1 MTTAE
6 AAAAD
11 PEQVLTALSSR
22 VAGLSAE
29 EAKRRIA
36 ELGPN
41 AIGVQ
46 SRSLTKIVAAQ
57 ARNGINVLLAGAGV
71 LTIVTGDLV
80 DGGIILLLIVLNIGL
95 SILQE
100 YRAEKA
106 LEALRSLLP
115 MQARVVRDGAEI
127 ALPADQLV
135 PGDVVMV
142 FSGDLVPADI
152 RVFES
157 QGLQVNQ
164 ASLTGESVP
173 QEKDTLPVTSGQPVG
188 WTGIAFAGTTAVGG
202 EGKGVVV
209 ATGTR
214 TQFGQTAELIK
225 AAHAHSDFQA
235 NLTRFAGFLLRFGLL
250 LAVGVFVANA
260 LLGRGVLT
268 SLTLALA
275 LSLGIV
281 PEALPAVSATTL
293 ALGARVLARKKVLV
307 RRLAAVED
315 FSAIDTLCSDKTGTI
330 TENRTQLVDTWSL
343 IPRDKLL
350 GSAVL
355 CSSYPERGVNV
366 IDDAIITAAAHLD
379 LGALTSEPRQRV
391 QEFSP
396 ETKLMC
402 VAVRDELIFKGA
414 ADRLIKRS
422 SRVRAPSGDQPM
434 EEPTSREVT
443 EQIARMQDDGSR
455 VLAVAAAPAGSAPD
469 TAQLT
474 LIGLLAL
481 SDPPR
486 PGAAEALKAAG
497 ALGVEVKIVTG
508 DARPRAAA
516 LARAIGMDV
525 ADSAIISAG
534 ELQGEN
540 IERAAVAG
548 RIFAEVA
555 PADKFR
561 LVQTLQH
568 LGRHVAV
575 TGDGVNDAPALQAA
589 DVGIALASGTDA
601 TKGAADIVL
610 LEDNLDVIV
619 DGIREGRRT
628 FTNINRYLLYTMVGN
643 FANVVIV
650 AFASLVLP
658 YLPLLPSQLLLLN
671 LLSDLPMLALATDV
685 VAFDDISTPRRWDVR
700 RLVELSIFLGVL
712 NALLAFGLLRF
723 FQGRPE
729 EVVHAVWFLFL
740 GSSGLFILFAVRG
753 KEWFFG
759 RPWPSAQVLLAIGA
773 AFAVTIAF
781 VNVPAIKT
789 LLHFG
794 TLSVLD
800 QVGIVAYSAGYL
812 VIADLLKREF
822 NRVHVAQVPAQMP
835 GRQPLGGRR

>member
-6 AAAAD
+6 AAAAN
-11 PEQVLTALSSR
+11 PEKVLTALSSGP
-22 VAGLSAE
+22 AGLSTE
-29 EAKRRIA
+29 EAKRRNA
-36 ELGPN
+36 EVGPN
-41 AIGVQ
+41 AIAAQ

-57 ARNGINVLLAGAGV
+57 ARNGINVLLTGAGI

-100 YRAEKA
+100 YRAERA
-106 LEALRSLLP
+106 LEALRNLLP
-115 MQARVVRDGAEI
+115 MQARVIRDGAEI

-135 PGDVVMV
+135 PGDVVV
-142 FSGDLVPADI
+142 IFSGDLVPADM

-173 QEKDTLPVTSGQPVG
+173 QEKDTRPANSDQPVE

-202 EGKGVVV
+202 EGKAVVV

-214 TQFGQTAELIK
+214 TQFGQTAELVK
-225 AAHAHSDFQA
+225 SAHAHSDFEA
-235 NLTRFAGFLLRFGLL
+235 NLTKFAGFLLRFGLL
-250 LAVGVFVANA
+250 LAAGVFVANA

-330 TENRTQLVDTWSL
+330 TENRTQLVDTWSMV
-343 IPRDKLL
+343 PRDSLL
-350 GSAVL
+350 RSAVL

-379 LGALTSEPRQRV
+379 LDAVTREPRQTV

-402 VAVRDELIFKGA
+402 VAVRQELIFKGA

-422 SRVRAPSGDQPM
+422 SRVRAPSGDQPLD
-434 EEPTSREVT
+434 ESTSKQVID
-443 EQIARMQDDGSR
+443 QIARMQEDGSR
-455 VLAVAAAPAGSAPD
+455 VLAVAAAPVGSAPD
-469 TAQLT
+469 TAELT

-486 PGAAEALKAAG
+486 PGAAEALKDAG
-497 ALGVEVKIVTG
+497 RLGVEVKIVTG

-516 LARAIGMDV
+516 IARAIGLDV
-525 ADSAIISAG
+525 PDSAIISAA
-534 ELQGEN
+534 EMQGEN
-540 IERAAVAG
+540 IEAAAVAG
-548 RIFAEVA
+548 RIFAEVV

-610 LEDNLDVIV
+610 LEDNLEVIV
-619 DGIREGRRT
+619 DGITEGRRT

-658 YLPLLPSQLLLLN
+658 YLPLLPAQLLLLN

-740 GSSGLFILFAVRG
+740 GSTGLFILFAVRG
-753 KEWFFG
+753 KEWFFD
-759 RPWPSAQVLLAIGA
+759 RPWPSAPVLLAIGA

-781 VNVPAIKT
+781 INVPPIKT

-794 TLSVLD
+794 TLSSIE
-800 QVGIVAYSAGYL
+800 QAGIVAYSAGYL

-822 NRVHVAQVPAQMP
+822 NRVHMALVP
-835 GRQPLGGRR
+835 GRQRPPGRR

>member
-29 EAKRRIA
+29 EARRRIA

-41 AIGVQ
+41 AFGVQ

-57 ARNGINVLLAGAGV
+57 ARNGINVLLAGGGV

-135 PGDVVMV
+135 PGDVVVV

-173 QEKDTLPVTSGQPVG
+173 QEKDTLPVTSRQPVG

-214 TQFGQTAELIK
+214 TQFGQTAELVK

-293 ALGARVLARKKVLV
+293 ALGARVLSRKKVLV

-343 IPRDKLL
+343 VPRDTLL

-422 SRVRAPSGDQPM
+422 SRMRAPSGDQPL
-434 EEPTSREVT
+434 EEPTSRDVT
-443 EQIARMQDDGSR
+443 AQIARMQDDGSR

-486 PGAAEALKAAG
+486 PGAAEALKAAA

-534 ELQGEN
+534 ELQGES

-740 GSSGLFILFAVRG
+740 GSSGLFILFAVRS

-822 NRVHVAQVPAQMP
+822 NRVHVALVPAHMP